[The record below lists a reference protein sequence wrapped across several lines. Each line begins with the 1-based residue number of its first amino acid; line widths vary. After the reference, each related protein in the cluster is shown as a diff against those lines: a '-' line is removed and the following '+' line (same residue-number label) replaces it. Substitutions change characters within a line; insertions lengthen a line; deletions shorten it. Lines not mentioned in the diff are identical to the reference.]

1 MLPPMRERSE
11 TGQRAGQ
18 GVAAASAALE
28 AFMTRWRASAFVCET
43 KQSVAR
49 ESINPA
55 CPPPPEMAVR

>member
-1 MLPPMRERSE
+1 MLPRMREEGE

-18 GVAAASAALE
+18 GVAAAPAALE
-28 AFMTRWRASAFVCET
+28 AFMTRWGASAFVCET

-55 CPPPPEMAVR
+55 CPQPPEMAVR

>member
-1 MLPPMRERSE
+1 MLPPMRDEGESGR
-11 TGQRAGQ
+11 RAGQ

-28 AFMTRWRASAFVCET
+28 AFITRWGASEFVCET

-55 CPPPPEMAVR
+55 CPQPPEMAVR